1 MRSTM
6 TARAS
11 LFSTLLM
18 AGAGLPAVALAQAS
32 GPARAL
38 PPAAPRTAPVR
49 LAPPQIYEVAPT
61 RELRG
66 LSLSL
71 VVSGG
76 RRFGD
81 GYKLFDRSEGEGG
94 AAGEVTQDLTS
105 LGRSGQLAVG
115 AGIQGESYQTPS
127 GGLLVGELNTTGVY
141 AIANARFRAAATW
154 QPYVALAAGVEKGS
168 LQLNP
173 NPGGQEINA
182 EALGAFGRASLGLR
196 FAPRRLTV
204 KTQTGNPI
212 FAVAFAL
219 EVAGTAGTP
228 LRFEYQAEP
237 PSQGA
242 GDSDRIPTGTV
253 SLGSVS
259 RQAVHGRGFV
269 SVIF

>member
-1 MRSTM
+1 M
-6 TARAS
+6 TARAW
-11 LFSTLLM
+11 LFATLLM

-38 PPAAPRTAPVR
+38 PPAAPPAAPVR

-94 AAGEVTQDLTS
+94 AAGEVTQDLMS
-105 LGRSGQLAVG
+105 LGGSGQLAVG
-115 AGIQGESYQTPS
+115 AGIQGEGYQTNS

-173 NPGGQEINA
+173 GAQAINA

-228 LRFEYQAEP
+228 LRFEYRAEP